1 MTEPGSCMIM
11 RLPIASALDVPT
23 LDLPMGETKPLYYFC
38 AHLGFL
44 SHLAE
49 PNSDC
54 CLDFHY
60 QLKT

>member
-1 MTEPGSCMIM
+1 MIM
-11 RLPIASALDVPT
+11 RLPIASGLEVPALG
-23 LDLPMGETKPLYYFC
+23 LPVGETKLLYCFC
-38 AHLGFL
+38 AHLGLL

-49 PNSDC
+49 PNSDR